1 MEQGEKS
8 IKKSL
13 TQQWFKHDGK
23 GIKAYL
29 EYSCL
34 QALSSSSMSF
44 LLADGSVSS
53 SKLFS
58 GV

>member
-1 MEQGEKS
+1 MKSVEKS
-8 IKKSL
+8 FNK
-13 TQQWFKHDGK
+13 QYFKHDGNV
-23 GIKAYL
+23 KAYL
-29 EYSCL
+29 EYSSL

-44 LLADGSVSS
+44 LLADGSASS